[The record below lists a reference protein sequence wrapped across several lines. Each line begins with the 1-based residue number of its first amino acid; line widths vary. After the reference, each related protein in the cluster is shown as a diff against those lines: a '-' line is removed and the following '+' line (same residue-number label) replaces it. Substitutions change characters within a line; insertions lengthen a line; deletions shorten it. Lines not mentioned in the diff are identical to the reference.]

1 MSEGV
6 LFEKDRLV
14 GSFTGFAERGLEF
27 VAELV
32 VPYRRPRQVGPQMGR
47 FVLVKLEGAD
57 GREEAVLGR
66 ITKFIPAG
74 MLTSSE
80 GENYAGKMQKRD
92 IEVPGDLK
100 ERMLKY
106 RVQIKLLGVLRH
118 DPAWKADDGF
128 RFVPSQRRLPQW
140 GAYVYFP
147 PRRVMQYL
155 CGLGGGE
162 TQIGHFALA
171 EFVYSGKSGDDED
184 GLIEHREPEY
194 PVTFDVKNLVAR
206 RTAVFARAGYGK
218 SNLMKLLVSEL
229 YRGKTPMTD
238 DGPKRPGR
246 PVGTLIFD
254 ADGEYFWP
262 NKTNSRPGLCDVPH
276 LKDKLAVFTNRI
288 ERGDVYDKWTVVG
301 GVKLD
306 LRRLKP
312 GDVLSIALSPE
323 RLEQQNVRKMMF
335 MPSEKWGALVDM
347 FAGGGELPDSFG
359 EIGKLLGYKTN
370 EQIRSNSAEIG
381 AAISNIN
388 AVVRLLHDPDS
399 RLADKVPRLLE
410 KGRVVIV
417 DISML
422 SASAGEKVA
431 GLLLRKIFSKN
442 QEMFTSRGGEARPV
456 VAVIEEAQRVLGAG
470 RMDES
475 SPFVEWV
482 KEGRKYDLGA
492 ILVTQQP
499 GAISGQL
506 LSQVDNWFCFHLLS
520 QGDAAVLGKYNSHFS
535 SDILAH
541 MVAEPIVGNCFMWSA
556 PHQPFVLPVRVR
568 NFDEE
573 YGLKGGV
580 PDAPDIPR
588 GEEVAGEEEAEMKEL
603 AKQLADKFRA
613 EKIRPA
619 ACSDDKNLAGIYEGR
634 LFILIRQIAGDKTD
648 DEVNRLKDS
657 LFRRIFGAA
666 PILKGSG
673 GKKQPHNYC
682 APKTAWEK
690 VLGRAAGK

>member
-32 VPYRRPRQVGPQMGR
+32 VPYRRSGQVGPQMGR

-57 GREEAVLGR
+57 RREEAVLGR

-162 TQIGHFALA
+162 TNIGRFALA

-184 GLIEHREPEY
+184 GFTEHLAPEY

-218 SNLMKLLVSEL
+218 SNLMKMLVSEL

-238 DGPKRPGR
+238 DGPERPGR

-262 NKTNSRPGLCDVPH
+262 DKKDRPGLCNVRE
-276 LKDKLAVFTNRI
+276 LRDKITVYTNR
-288 ERGDVYDKWTVVG
+288 ESKGVYGDWKAGPVR
-301 GVKLD
+301 LD
-306 LRRLKP
+306 LRELEPR
-312 GDVLSIALSPE
+312 DVFSIMLPAY
-323 RLEQQNVRKMMF
+323 RQEQQNVQKLKLVRRENW
-335 MPSEKWGALVDM
+335 PALLDLM
-347 FAGGGELPDSFG
+347 GDKGLSADDE
-359 EIGKLLGYKTN
+359 EIGALLGYGPD
-370 EQIRSNSAEIG
+370 QIKSVGVEVAAARSNLF
-381 AAISNIN
+381 NIT
-388 AVVRLLHDPDS
+388 RLHDPNS
-399 RLADKVPRLLE
+399 VMVQETLKALGE
-410 KGRVVIV
+410 GGVVVV
-417 DISML
+417 DLSLL
-422 SASAGEKVA
+422 SAKAGEMTA
-431 GLLLRKIFSKN
+431 GLLMRKIFSHN
-442 QEMFTSRGGEARPV
+442 QANFTGDGESPLPV
-456 VAVIEEAQRVLGAG
+456 IAVIEEAQRVLGE
-470 RMDES
+470 RMDET

-492 ILVTQQP
+492 VLVTQQP
-499 GAISGQL
+499 GALSSQL
-506 LSQVDNWFCFHLLS
+506 LSQVDNWFCFHVLS
-520 QGDAAVLGKYNSHFS
+520 QGDALTLGRYNSHFS
-535 SDILAH
+535 EDILAH
-541 MVAEPIVGNCFMWSA
+541 MVAESMKGNCFMWSA
-556 PHQPFVLPVRVR
+556 PDQPFVLPVRIR
-568 NFDEE
+568 NFEAEHKSDPPPDPPSVSRRVEGE
-573 YGLKGGV
+573 KAAKEKSDDVRDTAEKLARRIREKGDAVHLPEFESGKELGIGSGQLFRLIREVAAHIPQGEVDARKMPLMRQMLGDGVPVIKREGKKKGGG
-580 PDAPDIPR
+580 PDD
-588 GEEVAGEEEAEMKEL
+588 
-603 AKQLADKFRA
+603 F
-613 EKIRPA
+613 
-619 ACSDDKNLAGIYEGR
+619 
-634 LFILIRQIAGDKTD
+634 
-648 DEVNRLKDS
+648 
-657 LFRRIFGAA
+657 
-666 PILKGSG
+666 
-673 GKKQPHNYC
+673 YC
-682 APKTAWEK
+682 APKEAWDQ
-690 VLGRAAGK
+690 VLAPAAKK